1 LPSVLAFSHYFK
13 DMKLHGLRW
22 WVIALVCLATIINY
36 IDRSALGIM
45 WPAMSE
51 DLGLTKGDYSWIINI
66 FTITYAAG
74 KFISGKLY
82 DKVGTKIGF
91 VLSIFFWSLA
101 SVLHF
106 FAKGAASL
114 GIFRGLLGVAEAGNW
129 PGAVKN
135 NAEWFPIK
143 ERGLAQGIFN
153 SGAAIGS
160 IVAAP
165 IVSSLFE
172 SFDWKW
178 TFVIIGIVGFLWII
192 PWLIINKRKPN
203 EHPWITDDERDYIL
217 SDNEKNSQNNEDEK
231 SLSVA
236 KILSFKESWG
246 AISARFFIEPIWWLF
261 VFWMPIYLADQY
273 GFNVK
278 EIGLYAWFPYVGAM
292 IGSLFGGW
300 YVKYLMK
307 NNTLD
312 KSRKKVIAIGAL
324 IIVVGIISAILFA
337 DTPEKF
343 VSYVFVVLFGFQF
356 SISNIQTI
364 PSDLLNEKSVGT
376 LAGLGGSIGAV
387 SVIIMNWLIPI
398 ITVDSYTPAF
408 LILAVLA
415 PLSVLS
421 IFILIKEIKP
431 IQTNKS

>member
-1 LPSVLAFSHYFK
+1 
-13 DMKLHGLRW
+13 MKLKGLRW
-22 WVIALVCLATIINY
+22 WVIGLVCLATIINY

-51 DLGLTKGDYSWIINI
+51 DLGLTKEDYAWIINI

-165 IVSSLFE
+165 IISSLFE
-172 SFDWKW
+172 TYDWKW
-178 TFVIIGIVGFLWII
+178 TFVIIGVLGFLWII
-192 PWLIINKRKPN
+192 PWVIFNKKIPKD
-203 EHPWITDDERDYIL
+203 HPWITEEEKAYIL
-217 SDNEKNSQNNEDEK
+217 SDTAKSNENTADRK

-236 KILSFKESWG
+236 KILSYKQAWG

-292 IGSLFGGW
+292 IGSLSGGW
-300 YVKYLMK
+300 YVKNLMK
-307 NNTLD
+307 TKSLD
-312 KSRKKVIAIGAL
+312 KSRKKVILIGAAVIL
-324 IIVVGIISAILFA
+324 LGIIGAILFA

-343 VSYVFVVLFGFQF
+343 VSFVFIVLFGFQF

-364 PSDLLNEKSVGT
+364 PSDLLNKESVGT

-415 PLSVLS
+415 PLTVLS

-431 IQTNKS
+431 LQTNNR

>member
-1 LPSVLAFSHYFK
+1 
-13 DMKLHGLRW
+13 MKLKGLRW
-22 WVIALVCLATIINY
+22 WIIGLVCLATIINY

-51 DLGLTKGDYSWIINI
+51 DLGLTKEDYAWVINI

-74 KFISGKLY
+74 KFISGKVY
-82 DKVGTKIGF
+82 DKVGTRIGF

-153 SGAAIGS
+153 AGAAIGS

-165 IVSSLFE
+165 IISELFGAYG
-172 SFDWKW
+172 WRV
-178 TFVIIGIVGFLWII
+178 TFVIIGVLGFIWIL
-192 PWLIINKRKPN
+192 PWLYINKKKPKN
-203 EHPWITDDERDYIL
+203 HPWITEQEKAHIL
-217 SDNEKNSQNNEDEK
+217 GDKATVTKDSDAK
-231 SLSVA
+231 SLSVFQ
-236 KILSFKESWG
+236 ILSIKEAWG
-246 AISARFFIEPIWWLF
+246 AIAARFFIEPIWWLF
-261 VFWMPIYLADQY
+261 VFWMPIYLYDEF

-292 IGSLFGGW
+292 LGSLAGGW
-300 YVKYLMK
+300 YVKKLMDK
-307 NNTLD
+307 NSLN
-312 KSRKKVIAIGAL
+312 KSRKQVITIGAA
-324 IIVVGIISAILFA
+324 IIVVAIIGAILFA

-343 VSYVFVVLFGFQF
+343 VSFVFVVLFGFQF

-364 PSDLLNEKSVGT
+364 PSDLLDEKSVGT

-387 SVIIMNWLIPI
+387 SVIIMNWLIPK
-398 ITVDSYTPAF
+398 ITVNSYTPAF
-408 LILAVLA
+408 IILAVLA

-421 IFILIKEIKP
+421 IYVLIKEIKP
-431 IQTNKS
+431 VQQKITNE